1 MAREIKGRA
10 STSIDH
16 LLRVAIAQKRLVTF
30 TLMGLTRRAEPHDY
44 GIVHGA
50 ARLFFYQVGGQSRS
64 GPPRGWRWARV
75 SDISNL
81 EVLDETFT
89 GTRPAI
95 SGRHVHWGPAHG
107 LRVDSTAAAR
117 MIRPHG
123 RSDTR
128 RR

>member
-95 SGRHVHWGPAHG
+95 SGRHVHWDLLMAS
-107 LRVDSTAAAR
+107 VST
-117 MIRPHG
+117 RPPPRG
-123 RSDTR
+123 
-128 RR
+128 